1 MIKFSS
7 KLKKTCFWSI
17 WGGGEQKNFHGKSG
31 CHAQLHM
38 GFQHYAKFQKKLKK
52 QFKENTC
59 TEAQTEG
66 WTEPIL

>member
-7 KLKKTCFWSI
+7 KLKKTCFWPI
-17 WGGGEQKNFHGKSG
+17 WGGV

-52 QFKENTC
+52 QFKENTW